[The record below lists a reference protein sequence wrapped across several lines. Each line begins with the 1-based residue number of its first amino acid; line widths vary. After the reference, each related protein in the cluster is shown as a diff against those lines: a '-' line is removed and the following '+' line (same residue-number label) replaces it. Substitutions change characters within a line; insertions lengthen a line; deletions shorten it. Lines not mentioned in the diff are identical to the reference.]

1 MIWMV
6 YNSRNLF
13 SRGSE
18 GWKSNIKVSARL
30 VPIQGFE
37 GTSVSDSSSS
47 FWGIVMTL
55 VFLGLCIALISA
67 TSYDIYS
74 PYV

>member
-37 GTSVSDSSSS
+37 GTSVPDSSSS
-47 FWGIVMTL
+47 FWGIVSDFGVPWL
-55 VFLGLCIALISA
+55 VYCPDLC
-67 TSYDIYS
+67 
-74 PYV
+74 YVI